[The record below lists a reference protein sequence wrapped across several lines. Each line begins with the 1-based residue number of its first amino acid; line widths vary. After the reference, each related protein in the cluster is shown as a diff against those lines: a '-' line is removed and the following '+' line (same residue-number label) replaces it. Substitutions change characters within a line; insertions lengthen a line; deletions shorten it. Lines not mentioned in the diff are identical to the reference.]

1 MNFIPH
7 VFVGIGEK
15 GHFFTLRRTYLP
27 VTGRRVVLSEHVKNL
42 SQDRDEAIEE
52 ARVYAFENGMVL
64 KTHRDE
70 LPADLSEIFKRKRGE
85 AAAARAARDTERAAR
100 EAAFLAA
107 KAERRKAQEQSLID
121 GIIPFG
127 VNMGKK
133 LDDLPDFAKWL
144 VNKESEFEEDSILRF
159 ACSVIRTKY
168 NHLLIPAYADT
179 YLDGSVGLR
188 VNIRGIV
195 EKVLTFDSHWG
206 TTRMVIIKSED
217 GSCVVAKGKWYT
229 EEGKQVHLQATIKDK
244 SVYRG
249 QKQTSVNRV
258 KEIAL

>member
-15 GHFFTLRRTYLP
+15 GHFFTLRRTYLS
-27 VTGRRVVLSEHVKNL
+27 VTGRRAVLSEHIKNL
-42 SQDRDEAIEE
+42 SQDREEAIEE
-52 ARVYAFENGMVL
+52 ARVYAYDNGLVL
-64 KTHRDE
+64 KTHLDE

-107 KAERRKAQEQSLID
+107 KAERRKAQEQSLLD

-127 VNMGKK
+127 VNAGKK
-133 LDDLPDFAKWL
+133 IDDLPDFAKWL
-144 VNKESEFEEDSILRF
+144 VNKEEEFEVGSILRF
-159 ACSVIRTKY
+159 ACEVIRIKFNY
-168 NHLLIPAYADT
+168 LLMPSYADT
-179 YLDGSVGLR
+179 YLDGSIGLR